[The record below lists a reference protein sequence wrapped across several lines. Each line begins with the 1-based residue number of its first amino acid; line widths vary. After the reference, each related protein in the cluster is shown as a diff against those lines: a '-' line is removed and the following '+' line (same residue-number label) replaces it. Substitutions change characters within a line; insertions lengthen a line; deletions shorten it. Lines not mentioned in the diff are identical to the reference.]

1 MPGASIQV
9 CIFSKQ
15 PSEIAGDLEF
25 HKISRSN
32 TIYHSLKN

>member
-9 CIFSKQ
+9 YVFSKQ

-25 HKISRSN
+25 HKILRSN
-32 TIYHSLKN
+32 TIYHSIKN